1 MIRKVFLII
10 ISSVFL
16 CISNQLY
23 AQVKSVV
30 ITGSVVDRQTNE
42 SLVGVT
48 ILLSGKQLRGLGTTD
63 NKGNFKVT
71 APEGAT
77 LVFRY
82 VGYTEL
88 KVPLKPGKSE
98 ITVSMTENNS
108 IMQDVV
114 VRGYQPRSRVETTG
128 SSYIISGKEIQDIPV
143 SNAEALLQ
151 GKVPGLNVQVNT
163 GAPGYRGTVA
173 IRGVS
178 NIDVSGTGDQSF
190 LTPTSPLYV
199 IDGIPVDADATSDF
213 GYNSPGPG
221 VSPLSL
227 IPPEDIASIEVLKDV
242 QATSLYGSRG
252 AYGVI
257 LITTKRGNS
266 ATPRLRYTSNYF
278 VNTPPKL
285 RMTLGGKAERDARI
299 QEIQAM
305 GSYAD
310 YLRISASPIL
320 SDSLNAYYRNSTDWQ
335 GVYYGT
341 TSNTTQNFSIDGGD
355 NKFNYKTN
363 VGYYSEKG
371 IIQNTGFDRYSLNM
385 IMDYRP
391 DDKLHVFFGVSS
403 GLGKK
408 NKGNGQGLFQ
418 TGVATNAAAS
428 SLLPGPSLF
437 QETSGVLA
445 DFTVKDYNNSKN
457 IRPNAQISYLLFR
470 GLNLSATGSY
480 NYSVNTEE
488 TYTPAA
494 ANNNISTVY
503 TYNDR
508 SSTLYGRGGF
518 SYTHSFNGGEHNI
531 NLNAFSEVYVKGF
544 QAGYI
549 RLKGTPNDQLS
560 GPLGA
565 STQGSFGGGVLKSFH
580 DEHTV
585 SYASAFSY
593 NFKRKYIIDLT
604 YRQDASSL
612 SGFDNPFAKNY
623 SVATKWNFNMEPFLA
638 NRKWLTFGDIRV
650 STGRNV
656 MPSGNVYSLYG
667 TYFPI
672 GNYEGASRIALDY
685 STIPN
690 SVLRPTT
697 TTDVNLGLDLGFF
710 DSKFELI
717 FDTYYKKV
725 TNLQRSISLATT
737 TGFSSV
743 LSNDAAVLDYGYE
756 LALTARPLSNKSKVF
771 WTITA
776 NGAINKDFLTRLPG
790 NKNLIIVGGSTVLLV
805 GRNTLSNYLLN
816 TRGVYSTDQQVP
828 VDPVTGLK
836 LRTSTNSTAFFKG
849 GDPMWQDVNG
859 DYVIDDND
867 KQITGNSQPVV
878 TGGLSTY
885 LSYKNFSLN
894 INASYTYKRDIING
908 ALSSRLRL
916 VNNPYNATAILP
928 LSDLNYWK
936 QAGDRA
942 VYPNPFDYSRSAAIN
957 PFRPDQTLFQENG
970 SYFKINNLTFGYT
983 LDRTLVYKLGLKGL
997 RVYLSANNII
1007 TFSPYSGPNP
1017 ENVTALGYDA
1027 SGGYPVSR
1035 TYNIGCNV
1043 DF

>member
-1 MIRKVFLII
+1 MMIPIVI
-10 ISSVFL
+10 L
-16 CISNQLY
+16 CLPARLL
-23 AQVKSVV
+23 AQVRSVV
-30 ITGSVVDRQTNE
+30 IKGSVIDRETNE
-42 SLVGVT
+42 SLIGVT
-48 ILLSGKQLRGLGTTD
+48 ISLSGKKLQGLGATD
-63 NKGNFKVT
+63 SKGNFKVSV
-71 APEGAT
+71 PEGST
-77 LVFRY
+77 LVFKY
-82 VGYTEL
+82 IGYAEL
-88 KVPLKPGKSE
+88 KVTINPGKTE
-98 ITVSMTENNS
+98 LTVAMTQNAS

-114 VRGYQPRSRVETTG
+114 IRGYQARSREETTG
-128 SSYIISGKEIQDIPV
+128 SSFIVTGKEIQDIPV

-151 GKVPGLNVQVNT
+151 GRVPGLNVQVNT

-178 NIDVSGTGDQSF
+178 SIDVSGSGDQSY

-199 IDGIPVDADATSDF
+199 IDGIPVEADATADY

-227 IPPEDIASIEVLKDV
+227 IPVEDIASIEVLKDV

-266 ATPRLRYTSNYF
+266 AKPRLRYTSNYF

-285 RMTLGGKAERDARI
+285 RTTLGGKAERDAKI

-310 YLRISASPIL
+310 YLRISGTPIL
-320 SDSLNAYYRNSTDWQ
+320 ADSLNAFYRNSTDWQ
-335 GVYYGT
+335 GIYYGT
-341 TSNTTQNFSIDGGD
+341 TYNTTQNVSIDGGD
-355 NKFNYKTN
+355 NKFNYKAN
-363 VGYYSEKG
+363 IGYYSESG
-371 IIQNTGFDRYSLNM
+371 IIQNTGFDRYSINM
-385 IMDYRP
+385 NVDYRP
-391 DDKLHVFFGVSS
+391 DDKLHIFFGVSG

-445 DFTVKDYNNSKN
+445 DLTVKDYNNSKN
-457 IRPNAQISYLLFR
+457 IRPNLQLGYQLFK
-470 GLNLSATGSY
+470 GLNLSATASY
-480 NYSVNTEE
+480 DYSVNTEE

-494 ANNNISTVY
+494 ANNNYSGVY
-503 TYNDR
+503 AYNDR
-508 SSTLYGRGGF
+508 GSNLYGRGGF
-518 SYTHSFNGGEHNI
+518 SYTHSFGKGKHNI
-531 NLNAFSEVYVKGF
+531 NLNTFGEIYVKGF

-549 RLKGTPNDQLS
+549 RQKNTPNDQLQ

-565 STQGSFGGGVLKSFH
+565 NSGSFGGGVLKSFH

-593 NFKRKYIIDLT
+593 DFKKKYIIDLT
-604 YRQDASSL
+604 YRLDASSL

-623 SVATKWNFNMEPFLA
+623 SVATKWNFNKEHFFEKL
-638 NRKWLTFGDIRV
+638 KWLTFGDIRL

-656 MPSGNVYSLYG
+656 KPSGNVYSLYG
-667 TYFPI
+667 TYFPN
-672 GNYEGASRIALDY
+672 GNYMGSSRVAIDY
-685 STIPN
+685 TTIPN

-710 DSKFELI
+710 DSKLELI
-717 FDTYYKKV
+717 FDTYYKRV

-743 LSNDAAVLDYGYE
+743 LSNDAGVLDYGYE
-756 LALTARPLSNKSKVF
+756 LAVTARPLSNKSKVF
-771 WTITA
+771 WSITA
-776 NGAINKDFLTRLPG
+776 NGAINKDFLIQLPG
-790 NKNLIIVGGSTVLLV
+790 NKNLIIVGGSTVLQV
-805 GRNTLSNYLLN
+805 GRNTLSNYLLK
-816 TRGVYSTDQQVP
+816 TKGVYSTDQQVP

-836 LRTSTNSTAFFKG
+836 LRSSTNSTAFFKA
-849 GDPMWQDVNG
+849 GDPIWQDVNG
-859 DYVIDDND
+859 DYVIDNND
-867 KQITGNSQPVV
+867 KQVTGNSQPVV
-878 TGGLSTY
+878 TGGLSSVLTY
-885 LSYKNFSLN
+885 KSFSIN
-894 INASYTYKRDIING
+894 VNASYTFKRDIING
-908 ALSSRLRL
+908 ALSSRLTL
-916 VNNPYNATAILP
+916 VNNPFNTSAILP

-936 QAGDRA
+936 RPGDQA

-957 PFRPDQTLFQENG
+957 PFRADQTLFQESG
-970 SYFKINNLTFGYT
+970 SYFKINSVT
-983 LDRTLVYKLGLKGL
+983 LAYSFDKKFISRLGLSGL
-997 RVYLSANNII
+997 RLYFSANNII

-1035 TYNIGCNV
+1035 TYNVGLNL
-1043 DF
+1043 DL

>member
-1 MIRKVFLII
+1 MIRKVLYIM
-10 ISSVFL
+10 ISAMVL
-16 CISNQLY
+16 CLPARLT
-23 AQVKSVV
+23 AQVRPVV
-30 ITGSVVDRQTNE
+30 IRGSVVDRETNE
-42 SLVGVT
+42 SLIGVT
-48 ILLSGKQLRGLGTTD
+48 VSLLGKQLQGLGATD
-63 NKGNFKVT
+63 SKGNFKVSV
-71 APEGAT
+71 PEGAT
-77 LVFRY
+77 LVFKY
-82 VGYTEL
+82 IGYAEL
-88 KVPLKPGKSE
+88 KVQLKPGKTE
-98 ITVSMTENNS
+98 IAVAMTQNSS

-114 VRGYQPRSRVETTG
+114 IRGYQARTREETTG
-128 SSYIISGKEIQDIPV
+128 SSFIVTGKEIQDIPV
-143 SNAEALLQ
+143 SNPESLLQ

-178 NIDVSGTGDQSF
+178 NIDVSGSGDQSF

-199 IDGIPVDADATSDF
+199 IDGIPVEADATSDY

-227 IPPEDIASIEVLKDV
+227 IPVEDIASIEVLKDV

-266 ATPRLRYTSNYF
+266 AKPRLRYTSNYF

-285 RMTLGGKAERDARI
+285 RTTLGGKAERDAKI

-305 GSYAD
+305 GTYAD
-310 YLRISASPIL
+310 YLKISGTPIL
-320 SDSLNAYYRNSTDWQ
+320 ADSLNAFYRNSTDWQ

-341 TSNTTQNFSIDGGD
+341 TYNTTQNFSIDGGD

-363 VGYYSEKG
+363 LGYYSEKG

-391 DDKLHVFFGVSS
+391 DDKLHIFFGVST
-403 GLGKK
+403 GYGKK

-418 TGVATNAAAS
+418 TGVATNATAS

-437 QETSGVLA
+437 QQTSGVLA
-445 DFTVKDYNNSKN
+445 DLTVKDYNNSKN
-457 IRPNAQISYLLFR
+457 IRPNLQLGYQLFK
-470 GLNLSATGSY
+470 GLYLSATGSY
-480 NYSVNTEE
+480 DYSVNTEE

-494 ANNNISTVY
+494 ANSNYSAVY
-503 TYNDR
+503 AYNDR
-508 SSTLYGRGGF
+508 SSNLYGRGGF
-518 SYTHSFNGGEHNI
+518 SYTRSFKGGKHNI
-531 NLNAFSEVYVKGF
+531 NLNTFSEIYVKAF

-549 RLKGTPNDQLS
+549 NQKKTPNDQVQ

-565 STQGSFGGGVLKSFH
+565 NTHDSFGGGVLKSFH

-593 NFKRKYIIDLT
+593 NFEKKYIIDIT
-604 YRQDASSL
+604 YRLDASSL

-623 SVATKWNFNMEPFLA
+623 SIATKWNFNKERFLA
-638 NRKWLTFGDIRV
+638 GAKWLTFGDIRL

-656 MPSGNVYSLYG
+656 KPSGNVYSLYG
-667 TYFPI
+667 TYFPN
-672 GNYEGASRIALDY
+672 GNYEGISRIAIDY

-697 TTDVNLGLDLGFF
+697 TTDVNLGLDMGFF
-710 DSKFELI
+710 DSKVELI
-717 FDTYYKKV
+717 FDTYYKRV
-725 TNLQRSISLATT
+725 TNLQRSITLATT
-737 TGFSSV
+737 TGFSNV
-743 LSNDAAVLDYGYE
+743 LSNDAGVLDYGYE

-776 NGAINKDFLTRLPG
+776 NGAINKDYLMQLPG
-790 NKNLIIVGGSTVLLV
+790 NRNLIIVGGSTVLLV

-816 TRGVYSTDQQVP
+816 TTGIYSTDQQVP

-836 LRTSTNSTAFFKG
+836 MRTSANSTAFFKA
-849 GDPMWQDVNG
+849 GDPIWQDVNG
-859 DYVIDDND
+859 DYVIDNND
-867 KQITGNSQPVV
+867 KLVSGNSQPVV
-878 TGGLSTY
+878 TGGLSSY
-885 LSYKNFSLN
+885 LSYKNFSVN
-894 INASYTYKRDIING
+894 INASYTYKRDIINS
-908 ALSSRLRL
+908 ALSSRLTL
-916 VNNPYNATAILP
+916 VNNPFNTKAILP

-936 QAGDRA
+936 RPGDQA
-942 VYPNPFDYSRSAAIN
+942 VYPNPFDYNRSSAIN
-957 PFRPDQTLFQENG
+957 PFRADQTLFQESG
-970 SYFKINNLTFGYT
+970 SYFKINNVTVAYSNKALAN
-983 LDRTLVYKLGLKGL
+983 RLGISGFRL
-997 RVYLSANNII
+997 YLSANNII

-1035 TYNIGCNV
+1035 TYNVGLNL
-1043 DF
+1043 DL